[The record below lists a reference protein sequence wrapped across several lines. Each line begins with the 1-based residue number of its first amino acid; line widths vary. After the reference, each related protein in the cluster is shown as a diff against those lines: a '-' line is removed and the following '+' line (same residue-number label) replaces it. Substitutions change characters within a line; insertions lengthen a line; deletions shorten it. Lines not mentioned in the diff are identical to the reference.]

1 MIYYSSKF
9 TNIIITNQGGFLL
22 QHTHTNTV
30 IFLMLS
36 LLLSTIKMSLMKMQV
51 LLTPTE
57 NTSRTDSMIRQ
68 PPTQKGTVISLTH
81 VL

>member
-1 MIYYSSKF
+1 MAAYTHEYSHF
-9 TNIIITNQGGFLL
+9 PDALITLK
-22 QHTHTNTV
+22 HYKDVTDE
-30 IFLMLS
+30 
-36 LLLSTIKMSLMKMQV
+36 MQV

>member
-1 MIYYSSKF
+1 MAAYTHEYSHF
-9 TNIIITNQGGFLL
+9 PDA
-22 QHTHTNTV
+22 
-30 IFLMLS
+30 
-36 LLLSTIKMSLMKMQV
+36 LLSTIKMSLMKMQV